1 MHSGFRAAQAFLFFV
16 ALPVLSD
23 SARIEV
29 DPDLRRKLINA
40 IEETDSFDDRFEA
53 EVWLLDMST
62 RLKRR
67 MPDADKRLDLLKLV
81 HREATRVDLP
91 PELILAVIE
100 VESNFDR
107 FAISRVGA
115 QGFMQIMTFWLDEIG
130 HPEDNLIHAR
140 TNIRMGCTIL
150 RHYIDF
156 EKGDLRQGLA
166 RYNGSAG
173 KRRYPDKVFNALSR
187 RWYKN

>member
-1 MHSGFRAAQAFLFFV
+1 MHSGLRAAQALLFFV
-16 ALPVLSD
+16 ALPALSD

-67 MPDADKRLDLLKLV
+67 MPDAEKRLGLLKLV
-81 HREATRVDLP
+81 HREATRVNLP

-166 RYNGSAG
+166 KYNGSAG

>member
-1 MHSGFRAAQAFLFFV
+1 MLSGLRVAQAFLFFI

-67 MPDADKRLDLLKLV
+67 MPDADKRLSLLKLV